1 MWDSHIILCS
11 FIAQHCWSEL
21 WAVPWRFLQTLRC
34 SPWVSSRMHT
44 WAETCLFF
52 SPSLINCCYCMSSA
66 RASDN
71 LPDQLHTCLCWK
83 GQYDLF
89 LFIWSIRTS
98 IPLRYRL
105 KSIYSPFI
113 FKSVATEHFH
123 QTHFQ
128 CRGFWKQIK
137 LHYVGYLWERLEQSS
152 NRVIFTEGSSLS
164 IDRHQRLQHVNT
176 TGTSA
181 WVTAKLGLAIVYATL
196 MGCGC
201 PSPHK

>member
-21 WAVPWRFLQTLRC
+21 WAVPWRLLQTLRC
-34 SPWVSSRMHT
+34 SPWVSIWMHT
-44 WAETCLFF
+44 WAETCFF
-52 SPSLINCCYCMSSA
+52 FLHLWLIAATASHPRAPLTTSSSPATHLSLLQ
-66 RASDN
+66 RAI
-71 LPDQLHTCLCWK
+71 LL
-83 GQYDLF
+83 
-89 LFIWSIRTS
+89 
-98 IPLRYRL
+98 IPIYLTLRYRL

-137 LHYVGYLWERLEQSS
+137 LHYVGYLWERLERSS
-152 NRVIFTEGSSLS
+152 NRFIFTEGSSLS
-164 IDRHQRLQHVNT
+164 RDRHQRHQHANT

-181 WVTAKLGLAIVYATL
+181 WVTAKLGLAIVYVTL